1 MAKENAKMAGF
12 VKVKCVR
19 RMEVAPES
27 VDNRSGRETDDVWI
41 KMFLKGAMS
50 KEDSATAL
58 EVHRTLFLVLTLS
71 ADARVQEETGRVHGC
86 AEEY

>member
-1 MAKENAKMAGF
+1 MTKANAAMAGF
-12 VKVKCVR
+12 FKVKYVR
-19 RMEVAPES
+19 RMEVPPEH
-27 VDNRSGRETDDVWI
+27 VDTRSGRETDDMWI
-41 KMFLKGAMS
+41 KMFLKGMMF

-71 ADARVQEETGRVHGC
+71 ADARVQEETGRLHSC